1 MVVLVAM
8 KLRSFGSCASP
19 GAALRQIVPM
29 LALLCLF
36 ALPARA
42 AQSTSVPR
50 IVLPQAGALHAGE
63 FVDLRWAGG
72 LPDCDELEILLVI
85 EGPHGRTVQV
95 SPEMDPRRGVYT
107 WRVPELGRTTTARL
121 SVRYERDGHEVE
133 GDATALF
140 ELVSAYDLTTLSAL
154 APDSPGRSTADSQS
168 RAASADRQSAR
179 AEEPDAQAQNCRQSA
194 TRTHVAPVV
203 GATPVPA
210 SHSHARSFSI
220 PPFVPA
226 RN

>member
-1 MVVLVAM
+1 MS
-8 KLRSFGSCASP
+8 LRDPRSRPAWT
-19 GAALRQIVPM
+19 GAVWH
-29 LALLCLF
+29 LF
-36 ALPARA
+36 ALLALTCLLAGPARA
-42 AQSTSVPR
+42 AQANPVPR
-50 IVLPQAGALHAGE
+50 IVLPQAGALHAGQ

-95 SPEMDPRRGVYT
+95 SPEMDPRRGVFT

-133 GDATALF
+133 GEATALF
-140 ELVSAYDLTTLSAL
+140 DLVSAYDLTTFSAL
-154 APDSPGRSTADSQS
+154 LPDSPGRAAAEHEG
-168 RAASADRQSAR
+168 RAAAADRQSAR
-179 AEEPDAQAQNCRQSA
+179 AEEADPHARDCRQA
-194 TRTHVAPVV
+194 AARTHVAPAG
-203 GATPVPA
+203 GAAPGLE
-210 SHSHARSFSI
+210 HCSHARSFSI